1 LLKYIFLFFGVAL
14 LIVSEIFYLQKYLSF
29 SGLILLITGLY
40 LLSKKIPSKKIYDP
54 FQIKS
59 VEEEE

>member
-1 LLKYIFLFFGVAL
+1 LLKYIFLFFGVAI

-40 LLSKKIPSKKIYDP
+40 LLSKKIPSKTIYDP